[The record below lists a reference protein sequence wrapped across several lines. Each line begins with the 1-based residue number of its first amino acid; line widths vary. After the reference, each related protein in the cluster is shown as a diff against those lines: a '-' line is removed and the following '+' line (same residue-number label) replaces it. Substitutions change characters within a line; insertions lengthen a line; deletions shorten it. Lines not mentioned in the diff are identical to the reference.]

1 MGNGYGTAYGH
12 LSRYAPGIHAGS
24 HVHQGQVVAYS
35 GNTGMSTGPHL
46 HYEIL
51 VKGEQV
57 NPLKVKV
64 AQGRKLAGKDLR
76 NFLVARLHTDAVL
89 ASTPLENKVADV
101 ATDLRQAKAR

>member
-1 MGNGYGTAYGH
+1 M
-12 LSRYAPGIHAGS
+12 GS
-24 HVHQGQVVAYS
+24 HVHQGEIVAYS

-57 NPLKVKV
+57 NPLTVKV
-64 AQGRKLAGKDLR
+64 AQGRKLAGKELR
-76 NFLVARLHTDAVL
+76 VFLDSRLRTDGLL
-89 ASTPLENKVADV
+89 AATPLESKVADI